1 MVKYPVQV
9 RSLLVALIIIKIL
22 IGDYK
27 MPKKRKKE
35 NEKFNNIINLPLTLD
50 QLTELEARVEA
61 SEFLYR
67 SEYIRNEL
75 FGGKGQ

>member
-1 MVKYPVQV
+1 
-9 RSLLVALIIIKIL
+9 
-22 IGDYK
+22 